1 MEHFVLP
8 LDEIVH
14 LNKEVEVRKL
24 SHVPKINFLSII
36 KENKELHTLTKKR
49 KARFFKVIGER
60 SDSLLISDEKC
71 VFFSIRRKA

>member
-49 KARFFKVIGER
+49 KARFF
-60 SDSLLISDEKC
+60 
-71 VFFSIRRKA
+71 